1 MGKDELQAGPELDAL
16 VAEKVMGWGK
26 PDLPAFSVRIQ
37 DALLVEDEMERRGF
51 WMSSPHL

>member
-1 MGKDELQAGPELDAL
+1 
-16 VAEKVMGWGK
+16 MGWGK

>member
-1 MGKDELQAGPELDAL
+1 MINVVKYINPE
-16 VAEKVMGWGK
+16 VMGWGK